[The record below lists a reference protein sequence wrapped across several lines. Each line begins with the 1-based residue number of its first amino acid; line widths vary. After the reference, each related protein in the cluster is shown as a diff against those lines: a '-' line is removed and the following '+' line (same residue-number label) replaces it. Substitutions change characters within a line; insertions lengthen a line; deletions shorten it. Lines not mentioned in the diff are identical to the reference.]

1 MTAQPLMEAHSGAD
15 ADLGRAHN
23 SSGAPASPPP
33 LSVRTMRAV
42 SWGVI
47 RGVSYVWLLV
57 LVLAFWQWRTS
68 TNPSLFV
75 PPITDIWTAFVDNW
89 LTSDVRQLFLSDTFW
104 DNARP
109 SLTRAGQGYLLA
121 TLIGVPMGVLIGVS
135 RVAAAFF
142 GPLVRF
148 GMSIPSSAMLPVG
161 LVLFGVTSSMNVFL
175 IVFGSVWVI
184 LINTIDGVRSIDP
197 TVVLTARSL
206 RMGRLRYFTKVLL
219 PGASPQIFTGLRV
232 GIGITLILMVVS
244 ELFAA
249 TEGIGFYIVFAQR
262 TFRFVDMWSAIMLL
276 AIIGVVANGLF
287 ALIETRVLR
296 WHHASRGAEGGR

>member
-1 MTAQPLMEAHSGAD
+1 MSIDAAVVPGSGATKQTSF
-15 ADLGRAHN
+15 AR
-23 SSGAPASPPP
+23 GATS
-33 LSVRTMRAV
+33 AV
-42 SWGVI
+42 WAVL
-47 RGVSYVWLLV
+47 RGMSYIWLLV
-57 LVLAFWQWRTS
+57 LVLALWQWRTTTS
-68 TNPSLFV
+68 PSLFV
-75 PPITDIWTAFVDNW
+75 PPITEIWSAFVSNW
-89 LTSDVRQLFLSDTFW
+89 LSSDPGKLFFSDTFW

-109 SLTRAGQGYLLA
+109 SYARAGQGYLLA

-135 RVAAAFF
+135 RNAASFF

-161 LVLFGVTSSMNVFL
+161 LVLFGVTGSMNVFL

-206 RMGRLRYFTKVLL
+206 RMGRLQYFWKVLL

-232 GIGITLILMVVS
+232 AVGISLILMVVS

-249 TEGIGFYIVFAQR
+249 TEGIGFYIVYNQR
-262 TFRFVDMWSAIMLL
+262 IFQFVDMWSAIMLL
-276 AIIGVVANGLF
+276 ALTGIVANALF
-287 ALIETRVLR
+287 ALIENRVLR
-296 WHHASRGAEGGR
+296 WHHSSRGADAGR